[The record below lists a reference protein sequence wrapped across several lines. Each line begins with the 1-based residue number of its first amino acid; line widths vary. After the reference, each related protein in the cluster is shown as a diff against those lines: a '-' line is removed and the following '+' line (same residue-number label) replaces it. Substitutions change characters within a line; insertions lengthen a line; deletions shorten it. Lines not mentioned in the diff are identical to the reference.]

1 MMLLREVQTKLQP
14 VTADA
19 DLFWCRELHVRT
31 QYSRSGDGSG
41 SESHPLVG
49 FRTQSRSGDG
59 SGSESHPLVNSMSVR
74 SHGLGMGPYAV
85 TVWGWV
91 RERVA
96 PSRGY
101 SRSGDGSGS
110 ESHPLV
116 GFRYHQPL
124 NFLKLRLP
132 TSVGARRIFF

>member
-1 MMLLREVQTKLQP
+1 MLLREVQTKLQP

-74 SHGLGMGPYAV
+74 SHGLGMSPGASRTLSWV
-85 TVWGWV
+85 LTVWGWV

-96 PSRGY
+96 PSRGVPV
-101 SRSGDGSGS
+101 SPTVKFLETATTDVRRRPQDFFLG
-110 ESHPLV
+110 V
-116 GFRYHQPL
+116 G
-124 NFLKLRLP
+124 NEG
-132 TSVGARRIFF
+132 V